1 MSLLSRKLAVAVAL
15 VGAVTFMAAGCG
27 SDDSSGGAGELA
39 ALQKQVGGLEQ
50 QVKVLKAENLKLTA
64 RLARQSGSG
73 SNSGSGGANGS
84 ESGGGA
90 APTGSARAYRS
101 FQSVSKNIACAID
114 AKYARCD
121 VEEKSFTSPPKPGD
135 CQLDW
140 GSAVAVEGSA
150 RGAFICHGDTV
161 KNSAAPVLEYGD
173 SSVIGSIQCDSS
185 SAGIECRNTGTGHGF
200 FLAREK
206 YRTF

>member
-1 MSLLSRKLAVAVAL
+1 MSFLSRKLAVAVVL
-15 VGAVTFMAAGCG
+15 VGAVTFTAVGCG
-27 SDDSSGGAGELA
+27 SGDSSGDSGELA
-39 ALQKQVGGLEQ
+39 SLQKQVGGLEQ
-50 QVKVLKAENLKLTA
+50 QVKDLKAENLKLTA

-73 SNSGSGGANGS
+73 SSGDSGSGGGS
-84 ESGGGA
+84 
-90 APTGSARAYRS
+90 APTGTVRAYRS

-114 AKYARCD
+114 RKYARCD
-121 VEEKSFTSPPKPGD
+121 VEKKSFTSPPKPGD

-140 GSAVAVEGSA
+140 GSAVAVEGSVA
-150 RGAFICHGDTV
+150 GAFICHGDTV
-161 KNSAAPVLEYGD
+161 MNPGAPVLQYGE

-206 YRTF
+206 YRVF

>member
-1 MSLLSRKLAVAVAL
+1 MYSSTRKIPIVVAL
-15 VGAVTFMAAGCG
+15 VCAVAFMAVGCG
-27 SDDSSGGAGELA
+27 SDDSSGDSEELA
-39 ALQKQVGGLEQ
+39 SLQKQVGGLEQ
-50 QVKVLKAENLKLTA
+50 QVKDLKAENLKLTA
-64 RLARQSGSG
+64 RLARQSG
-73 SNSGSGGANGS
+73 NSGGDTTGS

-90 APTGSARAYRS
+90 APTGTVRAYRS

-114 AKYARCD
+114 GKYARCD
-121 VEEKSFTSPPKPGD
+121 VAEKSFTSPPKPGN

-150 RGAFICHGDTV
+150 VGAFICHGDTV
-161 KNSAAPVLEYGD
+161 MNPGAPVLQYGER
-173 SSVIGSIQCDSS
+173 STIGSIRCDSS

-206 YRTF
+206 YRVF